1 MAAKAPPPPAPLVGL
16 LLLSHGP
23 LAEALRKTGAEVEPG
38 PGGPSLSALSIDS
51 SEDAAHGSRRLE
63 RALAAA
69 DTGRGVVVLTDMF
82 GGTPSNLALA
92 FLSRDRVEIVSGM
105 NLPMVLK
112 ARALAL
118 EGKGPH
124 EIAHELVEKGRKAIV
139 AAAELLEERKV
150 PTA

>member
-1 MAAKAPPPPAPLVGL
+1 MTHPPVGI

-23 LAEALRKTGAEVEPG
+23 LADALRRTAVDVDPEGAGAIASLEIDASEKTETA
-38 PGGPSLSALSIDS
+38 
-51 SEDAAHGSRRLE
+51 SRRLE

-69 DTGRGVVVLTDMF
+69 DDGGGVVVLTDMF
-82 GGTPSNLALA
+82 GGTPSNVALA
-92 FLSRDRVEIVSGM
+92 FLAPNRVEIVSGM

-112 ARALAL
+112 ARILSR

-124 EIAHELVEKGRKAIV
+124 EIAHELVEKGRRAIV
-139 AAAELLEERKV
+139 AAAELLAERKV